1 MKPDPIITAFGPV
14 ANPRGNVIRLHRP
27 TTIELSYARQGKA
40 FRPDPIDLYPAEK
53 CRWGDRQRKGSM
65 VSLLLPRSYGGGGVW
80 RREDRALAGVPDTH
94 PIDLRVNQLK
104 LRVHPPIAWWEVVTM
119 MLAAAFIG
127 VLLATGGAL

>member
-1 MKPDPIITAFGPV
+1 MTRPVVTPFGPV
-14 ANPRGNVIRLHRP
+14 ANPRGTVLRLHRP

-40 FRPDPIDLYPAEK
+40 FRPD
-53 CRWGDRQRKGSM
+53 
-65 VSLLLPRSYGGGGVW
+65 
-80 RREDRALAGVPDTH
+80 

-127 VLLATGGAL
+127 VLLATGGVL